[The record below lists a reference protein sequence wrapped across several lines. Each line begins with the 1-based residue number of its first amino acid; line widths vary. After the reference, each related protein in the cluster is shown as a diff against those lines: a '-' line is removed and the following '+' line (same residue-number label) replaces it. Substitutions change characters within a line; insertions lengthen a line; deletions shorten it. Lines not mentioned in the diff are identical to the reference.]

1 MIIRNLQVCQG
12 TQNTLQTVTNEHN
25 YTVRVGI
32 TPQKD
37 VKKNRDLTL
46 SNFAQQ
52 ATTLLTVKLKTERT
66 MH

>member
-1 MIIRNLQVCQG
+1 M
-12 TQNTLQTVTNEHN
+12 TNEHN
-25 YTVRVGI
+25 YTVSVGI

-46 SNFAQQ
+46 SNFAQK

-66 MH
+66 VH